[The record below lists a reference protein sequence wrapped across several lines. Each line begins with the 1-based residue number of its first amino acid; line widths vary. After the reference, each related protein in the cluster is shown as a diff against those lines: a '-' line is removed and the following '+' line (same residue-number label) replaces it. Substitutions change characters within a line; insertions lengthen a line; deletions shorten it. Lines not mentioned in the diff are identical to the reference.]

1 MYFGLLIVFSDLC
14 SDKKIPSIKTFNVSS
29 KWNKNLTLGFIQY
42 SDFVLEM
49 NATNWISLDMPHL
62 YI

>member
-1 MYFGLLIVFSDLC
+1 MYFWLLIVISDLC
-14 SDKKIPSIKTFNVSS
+14 SDKKITTFNVSS